1 MVTPNPTSH
10 TRLTADEVTTYH
22 REGYHIFREPVFS
35 DEKFEGLKNCFENI
49 LDNLETDVR
58 PESMDVPHFQHPELF
73 EWLFSDEILD
83 LVQPILGPD
92 IALFASHFICKP
104 KGNGKRVPWHE
115 DSAYWRGMLDKMEVV
130 TVWLAIDPST
140 TENGCM
146 SIVPRSH
153 NTGKQGFSD
162 YEDIS
167 KEAAVF
173 PTEITRT
180 QRNDAA
186 AIPIEL
192 KANQCSLHDGR
203 LIHGSPP
210 NTSSQRRCGYTMR
223 FISTRS
229 RFNREDFP
237 WHQLYL
243 ARGKDHAGNLYGDH
257 TKAYPDLARFRAK
270 HGKNGH

>member
-1 MVTPNPTSH
+1 
-10 TRLTADEVTTYH
+10 
-22 REGYHIFREPVFS
+22 VFPQP
-35 DEKFEGLKNCFENI
+35 KFDALKACFENI
-49 LDNLETDVR
+49 LDHLETDVR

-73 EWLFSDEILD
+73 EWLFSDEVMG
-83 LVQPILGPD
+83 LVQPLLGPD

-115 DSAYWRGMLDKMEVV
+115 DSAYWRGMLDRMEVV
-130 TVWLAIDPST
+130 TVWLAIDPASP
-140 TENGCM
+140 ENGCM
-146 SIVPRSH
+146 YVVPRTH
-153 NTGKQGFSD
+153 NTGKSGFSD
-162 YEDIS
+162 YDDIS
-167 KEAAVF
+167 SEAAVF

-186 AIPIEL
+186 AVAIEL
-192 KANQCSLHDGR
+192 QANQCSLHDGR

-210 NTSSQRRCGYTMR
+210 NTSDLRRCGYTMR

-243 ARGKDHAGNLYGDH
+243 ARGQDHAGNLYGDH
-257 TKAYPDLARFRAK
+257 TKAYPELARFRAK